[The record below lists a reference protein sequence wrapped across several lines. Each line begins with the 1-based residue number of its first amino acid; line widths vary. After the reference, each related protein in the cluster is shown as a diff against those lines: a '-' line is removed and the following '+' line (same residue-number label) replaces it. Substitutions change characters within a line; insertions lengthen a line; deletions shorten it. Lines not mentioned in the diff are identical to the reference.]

1 MTRLLLKPK
10 FYKKMKNVKR
20 LIKIGLAILLI
31 GGFSIYLI
39 ASEAK
44 VISYQITE
52 KKEKIRTWEDWDE
65 IIKEADIGL
74 SKLNLKIGN
83 QEVNL
88 YDTSWGR
95 NKTVPALNMREI
107 GLALLVYDQT
117 IDHGKG
123 GFRGEI
129 KFAKINQEMEDFVDS
144 RLVDIGSF
152 QEELVDIRVMPRLS
166 GSRLNGFNNIYKSY
180 KPSGYVVVENR
191 FPTYK
196 KVGLLQRVRGKV
208 KPVQQIVRTPEKDLY
223 YSPYSPDLYKSFLV
237 QSGRSYHL
245 NEVVNKALEDL
256 RILGVQSKAYPGKL
270 VADTIKPEL
279 LIAIPHIEQSDF
291 GEVLADPKT
300 IFERVDVILGAN
312 KQKAYSFTKSPAEAQ
327 GLNQFTGGTYKGIR
341 SSYPIANLIK
351 DFVAGAADHV
361 NITKAAALLI
371 DYNRADYI
379 HPLKKKAEELQD
391 KVNQLEAKLNNARNQ
406 KSLAKLQKDLASAK
420 TKLQIQK
427 QVIDRIENTSY
438 GMEQDLARYNG
449 KPKWANE
456 ALTAHISVS
465 LTGEW
470 AKEPLRTETQEFL
483 VKFRSWLGLNQH
495 WQEVYDKR

>member
-1 MTRLLLKPK
+1 
-10 FYKKMKNVKR
+10 MKYWRVYF
-20 LIKIGLAILLI
+20 GAILLF
-31 GGFSIYLI
+31 GGFCISSYT
-39 ASEAK
+39 AS
-44 VISYQITE
+44 VIEIISRSDSQKSE
-52 KKEKIRTWEDWDE
+52 RIRTWEDWDE

-83 QEVNL
+83 QEVKL
-88 YDTSWGR
+88 HDISWAR

-107 GLALLVYDQT
+107 GLALLAYDQT
-117 IDHGKG
+117 IDHGRG
-123 GFRGEI
+123 GFLGEI
-129 KFAKINQEMEDFVDS
+129 QFAKINQEMEDFVNS
-144 RLVDIGSF
+144 RLIDPVSL

-196 KVGLLQRVRGKV
+196 KVELMQRIRGKIKRV
-208 KPVQQIVRTPEKDLY
+208 EQIVRTPEKDLY
-223 YSPYSPDLYKSFLV
+223 YSPYSPDLYRDFLV
-237 QSGRSYHL
+237 QSGRSYQK
-245 NEVVNKALEDL
+245 NEVVSKALDDL
-256 RILGVQSKAYPGKL
+256 RNLGVRSRAYPGKL

-291 GEVLADPKT
+291 GEVLVDPKT

-327 GLNQFTGGTYKGIR
+327 GLNQFTSGTYKGIR
-341 SSYPIANLIK
+341 SSYPTADLIK

-361 NITKAAALLI
+361 NVTKATALLI
-371 DYNRADYI
+371 DYNRAEYI
-379 HPLKKKAEELQD
+379 PPLKKKAEELQD
-391 KVNQLEAKLNNARNQ
+391 KMNQLEAKLNNTRNQ
-406 KSLAKLQKDLASAK
+406 KSLAKLKNDLASAK
-420 TKLQIQK
+420 TKLQIQR

-449 KPKWANE
+449 KPKWANK
-456 ALTAHISVS
+456 ALSAHINIGLV
-465 LTGEW
+465 GDW

-483 VKFRSWLGLNQH
+483 VKFRNWLELNQH
-495 WQEVYDKR
+495 WQEIHDI